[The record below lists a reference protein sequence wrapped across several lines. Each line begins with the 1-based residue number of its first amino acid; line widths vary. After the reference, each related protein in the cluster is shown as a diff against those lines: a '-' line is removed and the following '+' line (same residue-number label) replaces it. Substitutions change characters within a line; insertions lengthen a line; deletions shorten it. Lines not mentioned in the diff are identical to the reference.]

1 MPLQRIRK
9 LGDRD
14 EVVSV
19 VLSEEQIGKKM
30 DESAEL
36 RDRIDAMQQ
45 KIKDVTASLK
55 ARLNVLKCDE
65 KEARSAATSGRLD
78 VEVHIEEWLTQGNQ
92 VIRVDSS
99 TGDQIGQPR
108 SARPNELQEDMF
120 PDDVQ

>member
-1 MPLQRIRK
+1 MQSQRVRK
-9 LGDRD
+9 LGDHD
-14 EVVSV
+14 EIVSV

-36 RDRIDAMQQ
+36 RDRIDAMSQ
-45 KIKDVTASLK
+45 KIKDTVASLR

-65 KEARSAATSGRLD
+65 KEARTAATSGRVD
-78 VEVHIEEWLTQGNQ
+78 VEVHIEEWLTNDSQ
-92 VIRVDSS
+92 VIRVDAA

-120 PDDVQ
+120 P